1 MTIKKKKKNGDFL
14 ITRNILVNIKLNGMK
29 EKCDE
34 KYELWLRQENLLIML
49 SWSAEDD
56 EL

>member
-14 ITRNILVNIKLNGMK
+14 ITRNILVKIKLNGMK

-49 SWSAEDD
+49 SWSAED